1 MTMNRTILPITL
13 ALLCLLLSLKVE
25 AQSFIDK
32 NEIGFRYCMNYA
44 DMNYTHKMYN
54 IYNHKDF
61 WQNGFGFFTTSRVS
75 SHFAI
80 RPEVDFI
87 GRGTFLKYE
96 DISYKL
102 DAKYVD
108 LRLPLIISLA
118 PHSAVNPYLFVAPEL
133 CIVREGE
140 ITFKSDRL
148 PIDMFPAGKITTDL
162 AEGNIRPYDFSVM
175 GGIGFEI
182 PIRIDNFRFSI
193 AAEAGYSLGLLD
205 TFSDDELDG
214 DANVL
219 DYMLPYTYTPESSRF
234 NRGIEGA
241 VTISLPLSNFRLIP
255 KPAPKPVVVETI
267 PELEP
272 EPETEVIQYEI
283 KDCYSFEEMYS
294 FVKQGFDV
302 SDKRICVFDMKFQFG
317 SAKLLRSSEKYLD
330 NVVGMMKAYPR
341 MRITI
346 NGHTD
351 NIGSEETNQT
361 LSEKRAQSVADYL
374 IRHGIE
380 AHRMT
385 CYGYGLRYP
394 IDTNATEAG
403 RARNRR
409 VEIEVTRIQ

>member
-1 MTMNRTILPITL
+1 MTMKKNKLSI
-13 ALLCLLLSLKVE
+13 AFFLLCLLPVMKAE
-25 AQSFIDK
+25 AQRFIDK
-32 NEIGFRYCMNYA
+32 TEIGFRYCWNYA
-44 DMNYTHKMYN
+44 DMNYSHKMYN

-61 WQNGFGFFTTSRVS
+61 WQNGFGIFMTSHIS

-80 RPEVDFI
+80 RPEIDFI
-87 GRGTFLKYE
+87 GRGTYLKYE

-108 LRLPLIISLA
+108 LRLPLIVSLA
-118 PHSAVNPYLFVAPEL
+118 PHSAVNPYLFVVPEL

-140 ITFKSDRL
+140 ITYKSN
-148 PIDMFPAGKITTDL
+148 PTGKISTDL
-162 AEGNIRPYDFSVM
+162 AEGNIRPYDLGVM
-175 GGIGFEI
+175 GGLGLEI

-214 DANVL
+214 DAIVL
-219 DYMLPYTYTPESSRF
+219 NPSPYTYTPESSRN
-234 NRGIEGA
+234 NRGIEAA

-255 KPAPKPVVVETI
+255 KPAPKPVVVERI
-267 PELEP
+267 VEP
-272 EPETEVIQYEI
+272 EPEPEVIEYEI

-317 SAKLLRSSEKYLD
+317 SAKLLRSSEQYLD

-351 NIGSEETNQT
+351 NVGSEETNQT
-361 LSEKRAQSVADYL
+361 LSEKRAQSVFDYL
-374 IRHGIE
+374 VKHGIE
-380 AHRMT
+380 PNRMT
-385 CYGYGLRYP
+385 CHGYGLRYP
-394 IDTNATEAG
+394 IDTNATDAG

-409 VEIEVTRIQ
+409 VEIEVTRIN